1 MAATLVLLD
10 GHSLAY
16 RAFYALPTD
25 LATKAG
31 TVTNA
36 VYGFT
41 SMLVKLL
48 ADEKPEFI
56 AVAFD
61 APARTFRDDLDPDYK
76 ANRKETPSLFSS
88 QMPLIR
94 EVLETLQVPMI
105 QIEGVEADDVIATLA
120 TRAAEAGVDVLVV
133 TGDRDAFQL
142 VSDPHI
148 KVLYNRRGVSDYARY
163 DEAGI
168 AERYLGVTPAQYP
181 QYAALRGDTSDNL
194 PGVPGIGEKTAAALI
209 VKYGNLE
216 DIFAH
221 LDELPPKQ
229 RQNLGEAQDRVL
241 LNRTM
246 SILRRDVDV
255 GVAPEDLRQGAWD
268 AEKVRVLFDQL
279 EFRTLLPRLPDAMGD
294 AAAVTEV
301 DALECEVEIV
311 DTAAGARQLF
321 EDVRAAGGRYALEA
335 RFAAAPGRSDVLGVA
350 VARPGVRGGPEDG
363 GVRGGPGDGAD
374 GTIPVAYVPAGVL
387 ADPAVAAALAA
398 LVGEG
403 GPPLVAHRAKELMRG
418 LWRLAGRAVEVCTL
432 DLDTAVAAYL
442 LDPAEGRY
450 VLEELARRYL
460 SLEVAPPAAASE
472 GMLDFDGRAGTDE
485 TGRRAAAVL
494 RLAATLEEA
503 LAARELTDLYG
514 RIERPLVRVLARME
528 EAGVRVDLEFLRELA
543 ITLTKECGELEARI
557 HAAAGERFNV
567 NSTPQLRHILYEKL
581 GLTPVKKTKTGAS
594 TDADSLQKM
603 VGEHPIVEELLRY
616 REVEKLRNTYAEALP
631 PLVGSD
637 GRIHAVLNQT
647 IATTGRISSEA
658 PNLQNIPL
666 RTPDGREFR
675 RAFLPAEGCLLV
687 VADYS
692 QIELR
697 LLAHLAEDP
706 GLIDAFSR
714 DADVHTTTA
723 ARVFGVEESAVAPFQ
738 RRFAKVV
745 NYGLAYGMEAYGLG
759 QRMDIPT
766 DQAKEILDAYF
777 ASFPNVRAF
786 MESTVREARARG
798 YTTTLFGRRRQLPEL
813 SSDNFR
819 IRQMGERMA
828 QNAPVQGGAADIFKL
843 AMVNL
848 DAELEGR
855 GSAARM
861 VLTVHDEVVLEV
873 PTGEVDA
880 VVPLVREVMETV
892 CELAVPLRVDMA
904 VGATWADAKSG

>member
-1 MAATLVLLD
+1 MATLVLLD

-48 ADEKPEFI
+48 TDEQPDYI

-61 APARTFRDDLDPDYK
+61 TPVRTFRDDLDPDYK
-76 ANRKETPSLFSS
+76 ANRKETPSLFSA
-88 QMPLIR
+88 QLPLIR
-94 EVLETLQVPMI
+94 EVLETLRVPMLSV
-105 QIEGVEADDVIATLA
+105 EGVEADDVIATLA
-120 TRAAEAGVDVLVV
+120 TQGAAEGIDVIVV

-142 VSDPHI
+142 VADPHI
-148 KVLYNRRGVSDYARY
+148 KVLYNRRGVSDYVLY

-168 AERYLGVTPAQYP
+168 AERYLGVTPTQYP

-209 VKYGNLE
+209 TRYGNLE
-216 DIFAH
+216 EIFAH
-221 LDELPPKQ
+221 LDDLPPKQ
-229 RQNLGEAQDRVL
+229 RQNLGEAQERVL

-246 SILRRDVDV
+246 TILRRDVDV
-255 GVAPEDLRQGAWD
+255 GVVAADLRQGAWD
-268 AEKVRVLFDQL
+268 AEAVRTLFDQL
-279 EFRTLLPRLPDAMGD
+279 EFRSLLSRLPDAMGAT
-294 AAAVTEV
+294 AAAAES
-301 DALECEVEIV
+301 DALVCAVEIV
-311 DTAAGARQLF
+311 EEPAAARELL
-321 EDVRAAGGRYALEA
+321 EEVRAQGGRYVLEA
-335 RFAAAPGRSDVLGVA
+335 RFAGAAGRSDLIGLA
-350 VARPGVRGGPEDG
+350 LARPGSDAE
-363 GVRGGPGDGAD
+363 GDGCV
-374 GTIPVAYVPAGVL
+374 PVAYLAAEVL
-387 ADPAVAAALAA
+387 ADPAVAGALAA
-398 LVGEG
+398 LVAEG

-418 LWRLAGRAVEVCTL
+418 LWRLSGGRGGGGTVDQAGIEVGSL
-432 DLDTAVAAYL
+432 DLDTAVGAYL

-460 SLEVAPPAAASE
+460 SLELAGPAAAQE
-472 GMLDFDGRAGTDE
+472 GTFDFDGRAGIDE

-494 RLAATLEEA
+494 LLAGAVEEG
-503 LAARELTDLYG
+503 LAARELTDLYA

-557 HAAAGERFNV
+557 HEAAGEHFNV
-567 NSTPQLRHILYEKL
+567 NSTPQLRRVLYEKL

-603 VGEHPIVEELLRY
+603 VGMHPIVEELLRY

-631 PLVGSD
+631 PLVGPD

-647 IATTGRISSEA
+647 IASTGRISSEA

-675 RAFLPAEGCLLV
+675 RAFLPADGCLLV

-697 LLAHLAEDP
+697 LLAHLAADP
-706 GLIDAFSR
+706 GLIEAFQR
-714 DADVHTTTA
+714 DADVHATTA

-745 NYGLAYGMEAYGLG
+745 NYGLAYGMEAYGLA

-766 DQAKEILDAYF
+766 DQAREILDAYF

-786 MESTVREARARG
+786 MEGTVRDARSRG
-798 YTTTLFGRRRQLPEL
+798 YTTTLFGRRRLLPEL

-848 DAELEGR
+848 DAELERLGM
-855 GSAARM
+855 AARM
-861 VLTVHDEVVLEV
+861 VLTVHDEVVLEAPV
-873 PTGEVDA
+873 AEVDD
-880 VVPLVREVMETV
+880 VVALVREVMEWV
-892 CELAVPLRVDMA
+892 CELAVPLKVDIA
-904 VGATWADAKSG
+904 TGSTWADAKG

>member
-1 MAATLVLLD
+1 MAILVLLD

-48 ADEKPEFI
+48 ADEQPEYI

-76 ANRKETPSLFSS
+76 ANRKETPSLFSG

-120 TRAAEAGVDVLVV
+120 TRAAEAGMDVIVV

-142 VSDPHI
+142 VADPHI

-194 PGVPGIGEKTAAALI
+194 PGVPGIGEKTAAALV
-209 VKYGNLE
+209 VKYGSLE
-216 DIFAH
+216 EIFAH
-221 LDELPPKQ
+221 LDELPPRQ
-229 RQNLGEAQDRVL
+229 RQNLGEAQERVL

-268 AEKVRVLFDQL
+268 TEAVRVLFDQL
-279 EFRTLLPRLPDAMGD
+279 EFRTLLPRLPDAMG
-294 AAAVTEV
+294 ATAAVTEV
-301 DALECEVEIV
+301 DALECEVEVV
-311 DTAAGARQLF
+311 DTADGARRLL
-321 EDVRAAGGRYALEA
+321 EEVRAAGGRYALEA
-335 RFAAAPGRSDVLGVA
+335 RFAAAPGRSDVIGLA
-350 VARPGVRGGPEDG
+350 VARPG
-363 GVRGGPGDGAD
+363 DGAV
-374 GTIPVAYVPAGVL
+374 PVAYMPADVLSGAGV
-387 ADPAVAAALAA
+387 ADALVA
-398 LVGEG
+398 LVGDG
-403 GPPLVAHRAKELMRG
+403 GPPLVAHRAKGLMRG
-418 LWRLAGRAVEVCTL
+418 LWRLAGHGVQVDTL

-460 SLEVAPPAAASE
+460 SLEVAPPAAAAE
-472 GMLDFDGRAGTDE
+472 GTFDFDGRAGIDE

-494 RLAATLEEA
+494 RLADTLEEA
-503 LAARELTDLYG
+503 LAARELTDLYR

-557 HAAAGERFNV
+557 HAAARERFNV

-631 PLVGSD
+631 PLVGPD

-706 GLIDAFSR
+706 GLIEAFQR
-714 DADVHTTTA
+714 DADVHAATA
-723 ARVFGVEESAVAPFQ
+723 AKVFGVEESAVAPFQ

-848 DAELEGR
+848 DAELERR
-855 GSAARM
+855 GMAGRM

-873 PTGEVDA
+873 PSAEVDDA
-880 VVPLVREVMETV
+880 VPLVREVMETV

>member
-1 MAATLVLLD
+1 MRTMSTLVLLD

-48 ADEKPEFI
+48 TDEQPDYI

-61 APARTFRDDLDPDYK
+61 APARTFRDDLDPEYK
-76 ANRKETPSLFSS
+76 AGRKETPSLFSS

-94 EVLETLQVPMI
+94 EVLDTLQVPMLTV
-105 QIEGVEADDVIATLA
+105 EGVEADDVIATLA
-120 TRAAEAGVDVLVV
+120 TRGAAEGIDVIVV

-142 VSDPHI
+142 VADPHI
-148 KVLYNRRGVSDYARY
+148 KVLYNRRGMSDYALY

-209 VKYGNLE
+209 TRYGNLE
-216 DIFAH
+216 EIFAH
-221 LDELPPKQ
+221 LDDLPPKQ
-229 RQNLGEAQDRVL
+229 RQNLGEAQERVL

-246 SILRRDVDV
+246 TILRRDVDV
-255 GVAPEDLRQGAWD
+255 GVAIDELRQGAWD
-268 AEKVRVLFDQL
+268 AEAVRTLFDQL
-279 EFRTLLPRLPDAMGD
+279 EFRSLLSRLPEAMGQT
-294 AAAVTEV
+294 AAVAES
-301 DALECEVEIV
+301 DALVCAVEIV
-311 DTAAGARQLF
+311 EEPAAARALL
-321 EDVRAAGGRYALEA
+321 EEVRAQGVRYALEA
-335 RFAAAPGRSDVLGVA
+335 RFAGAPGRSDVVGLALARPGSDAEGDGCVPVAYLAEEVLADLGVA
-350 VARPGVRGGPEDG
+350 G
-363 GVRGGPGDGAD
+363 
-374 GTIPVAYVPAGVL
+374 
-387 ADPAVAAALAA
+387 ALAA
-398 LVGEG
+398 LVAEG

-418 LWRLAGRAVEVCTL
+418 LWRLGERRERFGWGRGVARRHRGASL
-432 DLDTAVAAYL
+432 DLDTAVGAYL

-460 SLEVAPPAAASE
+460 SLELAGPAAAQE
-472 GMLDFDGRAGTDE
+472 GTFDFDGRAGIDE

-494 RLAATLEEA
+494 LLAAAVDEG
-503 LAARELTDLYG
+503 LAARELTDLYA
-514 RIERPLVRVLARME
+514 RVERPLVRVLARME

-543 ITLTKECGELEARI
+543 ISLTKECGELEARI
-557 HAAAGERFNV
+557 HEAAGEHFNV
-567 NSTPQLRHILYEKL
+567 NSTPQLRRVLYEKL

-631 PLVGSD
+631 PLVGPD

-647 IATTGRISSEA
+647 IASTGRISSEA

-675 RAFLPAEGCLLV
+675 RAFLPADGCLLL

-697 LLAHLAEDP
+697 LLAHLAQDP
-706 GLIDAFSR
+706 GLIEAFHR
-714 DADVHTTTA
+714 DADVHATTA
-723 ARVFGVEESAVAPFQ
+723 AKVFGVEESAVAPFQ

-745 NYGLAYGMEAYGLG
+745 NYGLAYGMEAYGLA

-766 DQAKEILDAYF
+766 DQAREILDAYF

-786 MESTVREARARG
+786 MEGTVREARSRG
-798 YTTTLFGRRRQLPEL
+798 YTTTLFGRRRLLPEL

-848 DAELEGR
+848 DAELEQR
-855 GSAARM
+855 RMAARM

-873 PTGEVDA
+873 PTSEVEAA
-880 VVPLVREVMETV
+880 VALVREVMESV
-892 CELAVPLRVDMA
+892 CVLAVPLRVDIA
-904 VGATWADAKSG
+904 TGTTWADAKA

>member
-1 MAATLVLLD
+1 MMAKLVLLD

-48 ADEKPEFI
+48 TEEKPDYL

-76 ANRKETPSLFSS
+76 ANRKETPSLFAS
-88 QMPLIR
+88 QLPLIR
-94 EVLETLQVPMI
+94 EVLETLEVPML
-105 QIEGVEADDVIATLA
+105 QVEGVEADDVIATLA
-120 TRAAEAGVDVLVV
+120 TRAAADGVDVTIV

-142 VSDPHI
+142 VSDPHV
-148 KVLYNRRGVSDYARY
+148 KVLYNRRGVSDYVLY

-168 AERYLGVTPAQYP
+168 ADRCGGVTAAQYP

-194 PGVPGIGEKTAAALI
+194 PGVPGIGEKTAASL
-209 VKYGNLE
+209 VVRFGTLE
-216 DIFAH
+216 EVFAH

-229 RQNLGEAQDRVL
+229 RQNLGEARERVL

-246 SILRRDVDV
+246 SLLRRDVEV
-255 GVAPEDLRQGAWD
+255 PVVTTDLSQGAWD
-268 AEKVRVLFDQL
+268 PERVRVLFDQL
-279 EFRTLLPRLPDAMGD
+279 EFRSLLSRLPDAIGQT
-294 AAAVTEV
+294 AAVAEV
-301 DALECEVEIV
+301 DALVADVEVV
-311 DTAAGARQLF
+311 DRATEARRLLG
-321 EDVRAAGGRYALEA
+321 EVRAAGLRYALEA
-335 RFAAAPGRSDVLGVA
+335 RFAGAPGRSDLVGLA
-350 VARPGVRGGPEDG
+350 VARPGA
-363 GVRGGPGDGAD
+363 GDG
-374 GTIPVAYVPAGVL
+374 TVVAYLPAEVL
-387 ADPAVAAALAA
+387 ADPSVVEALAA

-403 GPPLVAHRAKELMRG
+403 GPPLVVHRAKELMRG
-418 LWRLAGRAVEVCTL
+418 LWRRGPDVEVCAL

-460 SLEVAPPAAASE
+460 SLEVAAPAAAEE
-472 GMLDFDGRAGTDE
+472 GTLDLDGRAGIDE

-494 RLAATLEEA
+494 LLAAPVEDG
-503 LAARELTDLYG
+503 LAARELSDLYQ

-528 EAGVRVDLEFLRELA
+528 DAGVRVDLEFLRELG
-543 ITLTKECGELEARI
+543 IELTKECGELEARI

-567 NSTPQLRHILYEKL
+567 NSTPQLRHILYDKL

-594 TDADSLQKM
+594 TDADSLQKL
-603 VGEHPIVEELLRY
+603 VDQHPIVEDLLRY

-631 PLVGSD
+631 PLVGPD

-675 RAFLPAEGCLLV
+675 RAFIPADGCELL

-697 LLAHLAEDP
+697 LLAHLAQDP
-706 GLIDAFSR
+706 GLIEAFQR
-714 DADVHTTTA
+714 DADVHATTA
-723 ARVFGVEESAVAPFQ
+723 ARVFSVPEAEVAPFQ

-745 NYGLAYGMEAYGLG
+745 NYGLAYGMEAYGLA
-759 QRMDIPT
+759 QRLDIPT
-766 DQAKEILDAYF
+766 EAAREILDAYF
-777 ASFPNVRAF
+777 SSFPNVRAF
-786 MESTVREARARG
+786 MEGTVREARQRG

-848 DAELEGR
+848 DRELEVR
-855 GSAARM
+855 GLRSRM

-873 PTGEVDA
+873 PVEEHDEA
-880 VVPLVREVMETV
+880 LALVPAVMESV
-892 CELAVPLRVDMA
+892 CELDVPLRVDVA
-904 VGATWADAKSG
+904 TGPTWADAKG

>member
-294 AAAVTEV
+294 TAAVTEV

-567 NSTPQLRHILYEKL
+567 NSTPQLRTILFEKL

-603 VGEHPIVEELLRY
+603 VGEHP
-616 REVEKLRNTYAEALP
+616 TS
-631 PLVGSD
+631 G
-637 GRIHAVLNQT
+637 
-647 IATTGRISSEA
+647 
-658 PNLQNIPL
+658 
-666 RTPDGREFR
+666 
-675 RAFLPAEGCLLV
+675 
-687 VADYS
+687 
-692 QIELR
+692 
-697 LLAHLAEDP
+697 
-706 GLIDAFSR
+706 
-714 DADVHTTTA
+714 
-723 ARVFGVEESAVAPFQ
+723 
-738 RRFAKVV
+738 
-745 NYGLAYGMEAYGLG
+745 
-759 QRMDIPT
+759 
-766 DQAKEILDAYF
+766 
-777 ASFPNVRAF
+777 
-786 MESTVREARARG
+786 
-798 YTTTLFGRRRQLPEL
+798 
-813 SSDNFR
+813 
-819 IRQMGERMA
+819 
-828 QNAPVQGGAADIFKL
+828 
-843 AMVNL
+843 
-848 DAELEGR
+848 
-855 GSAARM
+855 GSASA
-861 VLTVHDEVVLEV
+861 
-873 PTGEVDA
+873 
-880 VVPLVREVMETV
+880 
-892 CELAVPLRVDMA
+892 
-904 VGATWADAKSG
+904 